1 MKRKGMVMLVTVF
14 VIGNLLA
21 AEETVG
27 SGSAGQTVGSGASA
41 STEVSLALTASKATL
56 WFTESSAGTSAESNL
71 DKYTLTLIPNSD
83 LSSSDLPMK
92 TEGNDVHGSG
102 SSLYLNW
109 NIISNSNL
117 GVYLKV
123 EDLMKGV
130 ESNPDTLGWSV
141 SWVESSNQVTIGKSN
156 DSSSSLKAERLVFTK
171 NTDTYGKSGSILLTI
186 LTENAYGLKPD
197 TYKAKLIA
205 TVRTV

>member
-1 MKRKGMVMLVTVF
+1 MKRMGMVMLVTVF

-21 AEETVG
+21 AEETVE
-27 SGSAGQTVGSGASA
+27 SRTAGQIVGSGA
-41 STEVSLALTASKATL
+41 STEVSLALTESKATL

-71 DKYTLTLIPNSD
+71 DKYTLTLIPYSD

-141 SWVESSNQVTIGKSN
+141 SWGESPNQVTIGKSN
-156 DSSSSLKAERLVFTK
+156 DSSSSLKAERLVCTK
-171 NTDTYGKSGSILLTI
+171 TTNTYGESGSILLTV

>member
-1 MKRKGMVMLVTVF
+1 MKRMGMVMLVTVF

-21 AEETVG
+21 AEETVE
-27 SGSAGQTVGSGASA
+27 SRTAGQIVGSGA
-41 STEVSLALTASKATL
+41 STEVSLALTESKATL

-71 DKYTLTLIPNSD
+71 DKYTLTLIPN
-83 LSSSDLPMK
+83 SDLPMK

-141 SWVESSNQVTIGKSN
+141 SWGESPNQVTIGQSN
-156 DSSSSLKAERLVFTK
+156 DSSSSSSLKAERLVITK
-171 NTDTYGKSGSILLTI
+171 TTETYGESGSILLTI

-205 TVRTV
+205 TVRAV

>member
-1 MKRKGMVMLVTVF
+1 MKRMGMVMLVTVF

-21 AEETVG
+21 AEETVE
-27 SGSAGQTVGSGASA
+27 SRTAGQIVGSGA
-41 STEVSLALTASKATL
+41 STEVSLALTESKATL
-56 WFTESSAGTSAESNL
+56 WFTERSAGTSAGSNL

-83 LSSSDLPMK
+83 LSSSDLPKK

-123 EDLMKGV
+123 EGLMKGV
-130 ESNPDTLGWSV
+130 KSNPDTLGWSV
-141 SWVESSNQVTIGKSN
+141 SWVESSNQVTIGQSN

-171 NTDTYGKSGSILLTI
+171 TTDTYGKSGSILLTI

>member
-1 MKRKGMVMLVTVF
+1 MKRMGMVMLVTVF

-21 AEETVG
+21 AEETVE
-27 SGSAGQTVGSGASA
+27 SRTAGQIVGSGA
-41 STEVSLALTASKATL
+41 STEVSLALTESKATL
-56 WFTESSAGTSAESNL
+56 WFTERSAGTSAGSNL

-83 LSSSDLPMK
+83 LSSSDLPKK

-141 SWVESSNQVTIGKSN
+141 SWGESPNQVTIGQSN
-156 DSSSSLKAERLVFTK
+156 DSSSSSSLKAERLVITK
-171 NTDTYGKSGSILLTI
+171 TTETYGKSGSILLTV

-197 TYKAKLIA
+197 TYKATLTA

>member
-1 MKRKGMVMLVTVF
+1 MKRMGMVMLVTIF

-21 AEETVG
+21 AEETVE
-27 SGSAGQTVGSGASA
+27 SRTAGQIVGSGA

-56 WFTESSAGTSAESNL
+56 WFTESSAGTSAGSNL
-71 DKYTLTLIPNSD
+71 SEYALALLPNSD
-83 LSSSDLPMK
+83 LPMN
-92 TEGNDVHGSG
+92 TVGNEVHGGG

-123 EDLMKGV
+123 EGLMKGV
-130 ESNPDTLGWSV
+130 KSNPDTLGWSV
-141 SWVESSNQVTIGKSN
+141 SWVESSNQVTIGQSN
-156 DSSSSLKAERLVFTK
+156 DSSSTSLKAERLVTTK
-171 NTDTYGKSGSILLTI
+171 TTNTYGESGSILLTI

>member
-1 MKRKGMVMLVTVF
+1 MKRMGMVMLVTVF

-21 AEETVG
+21 AEETVE
-27 SGSAGQTVGSGASA
+27 SRTAGQIVGSGA
-41 STEVSLALTASKATL
+41 STEVSLALTESKATL
-56 WFTESSAGTSAESNL
+56 WFTESSAGTSAGSNL

-83 LSSSDLPMK
+83 LSSSDLPKK

-123 EDLMKGV
+123 EGLMKGV
-130 ESNPDTLGWSV
+130 KSNPDTLGWSV

-156 DSSSSLKAERLVFTK
+156 NSSSSISGDEGLVTTK
-171 NTDTYGKSGSILLTI
+171 TTETYGKSGSILLTI

>member
-1 MKRKGMVMLVTVF
+1 MKRMGMVMLVTVF

-21 AEETVG
+21 AEETVE
-27 SGSAGQTVGSGASA
+27 SGPAVQTVGNGAS
-41 STEVSLALTASKATL
+41 TKVSLALTESKATL
-56 WFTESSAGTSAESNL
+56 WFTERSAGTSAGSNL

-83 LSSSDLPMK
+83 LPMN
-92 TEGNDVHGSG
+92 TVGNEVHGGG

-123 EDLMKGV
+123 EDIMKGV
-130 ESNPDTLGWSV
+130 KSNPDTLGWSV
-141 SWVESSNQVTIGKSN
+141 SWGESPNQVTIGKSN
-156 DSSSSLKAERLVFTK
+156 DSSSSLKAERLVCTK
-171 NTDTYGKSGSILLTI
+171 TTETYGKSGSILLTI

>member
-1 MKRKGMVMLVTVF
+1 MKRMGMVMLVTVF

-21 AEETVG
+21 AEETVE
-27 SGSAGQTVGSGASA
+27 SRTAGQIGGNGAS
-41 STEVSLALTASKATL
+41 TKVSLALTESKATL
-56 WFTESSAGTSAESNL
+56 WFTERSAGTSAGSNL
-71 DKYTLTLIPNSD
+71 SEYALALLPNSD
-83 LSSSDLPMK
+83 LPMN
-92 TEGNDVHGSG
+92 TVGNEVHGGG

-109 NIISNSNL
+109 NIISASEL
-117 GVYLKV
+117 KVYLSV
-123 EDLMKGV
+123 ADFMKGS
-130 ESNPDTLGWSV
+130 ESNNDTLGWSV

-156 DSSSSLKAERLVFTK
+156 DSSSSLKAERLVITK
-171 NTDTYGKSGSILLTI
+171 TTETYGKSGSILLTI

>member
-1 MKRKGMVMLVTVF
+1 MKRMGMVMLVTVF

-27 SGSAGQTVGSGASA
+27 SGAVVQTVGSGAS
-41 STEVSLALTASKATL
+41 TEVSLSLTESKATL

-83 LSSSDLPMK
+83 LPMK

-117 GVYLKV
+117 GVHLKV
-123 EDLMKGV
+123 EDIMKGV
-130 ESNPDTLGWSV
+130 KSNPDTLGWSV
-141 SWVESSNQVTIGKSN
+141 SWGESPNQVTIGKSN
-156 DSSSSLKAERLVFTK
+156 DSSSSLKAERLVCTK
-171 NTDTYGKSGSILLTI
+171 TTKTYGESGSILLTI

>member
-1 MKRKGMVMLVTVF
+1 MKRMGMVMLVTVF

-21 AEETVG
+21 AEETVE
-27 SGSAGQTVGSGASA
+27 SGSTVQTVGEA
-41 STEVSLALTASKATL
+41 STKVSLALTESKATL

-71 DKYTLTLIPNSD
+71 DKYTLTLIPN
-83 LSSSDLPMK
+83 SDLPMK

-130 ESNPDTLGWSV
+130 KSNPDTLGWSV
-141 SWVESSNQVTIGKSN
+141 SWGESPNKVTIGKSN

-171 NTDTYGKSGSILLTI
+171 TTETYGKSGSILLTI

-197 TYKAKLIA
+197 TYKATLTA

>member
-1 MKRKGMVMLVTVF
+1 MKRMGMVMLVTVF

-21 AEETVG
+21 AEETAE
-27 SGSAGQTVGSGASA
+27 SGTAGQIGGSGAS
-41 STEVSLALTASKATL
+41 TEVTLALTASKATL

-71 DKYTLTLIPNSD
+71 DKYTLTLIPN
-83 LSSSDLPMK
+83 SDLPMK

-141 SWVESSNQVTIGKSN
+141 SWGESPNQVTIGQSN
-156 DSSSSLKAERLVFTK
+156 DSSSSLKAERLVCTK
-171 NTDTYGKSGSILLTI
+171 TTETYGESGSILLTI
-186 LTENAYGLKPD
+186 LTENAYRLKPD
-197 TYKAKLIA
+197 TYKATLTA
-205 TVRTV
+205 TVRTI

>member
-1 MKRKGMVMLVTVF
+1 MKRMGMVMLVTVF

-27 SGSAGQTVGSGASA
+27 SGSAGQAVGSGA

-56 WFTESSAGTSAESNL
+56 WFTESSAGTSAGSNL
-71 DKYTLTLIPNSD
+71 SKYNLALLPN
-83 LSSSDLPMK
+83 SDLPMK

-123 EDLMKGV
+123 EGLMKGV
-130 ESNPDTLGWSV
+130 KSNPDTLGWSV
-141 SWVESSNQVTIGKSN
+141 SWGESPNQVTIGKSN
-156 DSSSSLKAERLVFTK
+156 DSSSSLKAERLVCTK
-171 NTDTYGKSGSILLTI
+171 TTKTYGESGSILLTI

-197 TYKAKLIA
+197 TYKATLTA

>member
-21 AEETVG
+21 AEETVE
-27 SGSAGQTVGSGASA
+27 SGTEVQTIGNGA
-41 STEVSLALTASKATL
+41 STEVSLALTESKATL

-109 NIISNSNL
+109 NIISASEL
-117 GVYLKV
+117 KVYLTV
-123 EDLMKGV
+123 ADFMRST
-130 ESNPDTLGWSV
+130 ESTNTGELGWSV
-141 SWVESSNQVTIGKSN
+141 SWVESSNQVTIGKSKN
-156 DSSSSLKAERLVFTK
+156 SSLSTEGLVCTK
-171 NTDTYGKSGSILLTI
+171 TTDTYGKSGSILLTV

-197 TYKAKLIA
+197 TYKATLTA

>member
-1 MKRKGMVMLVTVF
+1 MKRMGMVMLVTVF

-21 AEETVG
+21 AEETVE
-27 SGSAGQTVGSGASA
+27 SGTAVQIGGNGAS
-41 STEVSLALTASKATL
+41 TKVSLALTESKATL
-56 WFTESSAGTSAESNL
+56 WFTERSAGTSAGSNL

-141 SWVESSNQVTIGKSN
+141 SWGESPNQVTIGKSDN
-156 DSSSSLKAERLVFTK
+156 SSLSTEDLVFAK
-171 NTDTYGKSGSILLTI
+171 NIDTYGKSGSILLTV
-186 LTENAYGLKPD
+186 LTENAYRLKPD
-197 TYKAKLIA
+197 TYKATLTA
-205 TVRTV
+205 TVRTI

>member
-1 MKRKGMVMLVTVF
+1 MKRMGMVMLVTVF

-27 SGSAGQTVGSGASA
+27 SGSAGQAVGSGA
-41 STEVSLALTASKATL
+41 STEVSLALTESKATL
-56 WFTESSAGTSAESNL
+56 WFTERSAGTSAGSNL
-71 DKYTLTLIPNSD
+71 SEYALALLPNSD
-83 LSSSDLPMK
+83 LPMN
-92 TEGNDVHGSG
+92 TVGNEVHGGG

-123 EDLMKGV
+123 EGLMKGV
-130 ESNPDTLGWSV
+130 KSNPDTLGWSV
-141 SWVESSNQVTIGKSN
+141 SWVESSNQVTIGQSN
-156 DSSSSLKAERLVFTK
+156 DSSSTSLKAERLVITK
-171 NTDTYGKSGSILLTI
+171 TTETYRKSGSILLTI

>member
-1 MKRKGMVMLVTVF
+1 MKRMGMVMLVTVC

-21 AEETVG
+21 AEATVE
-27 SGSAGQTVGSGASA
+27 SRTAGQIVGSGAS
-41 STEVSLALTASKATL
+41 TKVSLALTESKATL
-56 WFTESSAGTSAESNL
+56 WFTERSAGTSAGSNL
-71 DKYTLTLIPNSD
+71 SEYALALLPNSD
-83 LSSSDLPMK
+83 LPMN
-92 TEGNDVHGSG
+92 TVGNEVHGGG

-123 EDLMKGV
+123 EGLMKGV
-130 ESNPDTLGWSV
+130 KSNPDTLGWSV
-141 SWVESSNQVTIGKSN
+141 SWVESSNQVTIGQSN
-156 DSSSSLKAERLVFTK
+156 DSSSTSLKAERLVFTK
-171 NTDTYGKSGSILLTI
+171 TTDTYGKSGSILLTV

-197 TYKAKLIA
+197 TYKATLTA

>member
-1 MKRKGMVMLVTVF
+1 MKRMGMVMLVTVF

-21 AEETVG
+21 AEETVE
-27 SGSAGQTVGSGASA
+27 SGPAVQTVGNGAS
-41 STEVSLALTASKATL
+41 TKVSLALTASKATL

-71 DKYTLTLIPNSD
+71 DKYTLTLIPN
-83 LSSSDLPMK
+83 SDLPMK

-141 SWVESSNQVTIGKSN
+141 SWGESPNQVTIGKSN
-156 DSSSSLKAERLVFTK
+156 DSSSSLKAERLVCTK
-171 NTDTYGKSGSILLTI
+171 TTETYEKSGSILLTI

>member
-1 MKRKGMVMLVTVF
+1 MKRMGMVMLVTVF

-21 AEETVG
+21 AEETVE
-27 SGSAGQTVGSGASA
+27 SGTAVQIGGNGAS
-41 STEVSLALTASKATL
+41 TKVSLALTESKATL
-56 WFTESSAGTSAESNL
+56 WFTERSAGTSAGSNL
-71 DKYTLTLIPNSD
+71 SEYALALLPNSD
-83 LSSSDLPMK
+83 LPMN
-92 TEGNDVHGSG
+92 TVGNEVHGGG

-141 SWVESSNQVTIGKSN
+141 SWGESPNQVTIGKSN
-156 DSSSSLKAERLVFTK
+156 DSSSSLKAERLVCTK
-171 NTDTYGKSGSILLTI
+171 TTETYGESGSILLTI

>member
-1 MKRKGMVMLVTVF
+1 MKRIGMVMLVTVF

-21 AEETVG
+21 EVVG
-27 SGSAGQTVGSGASA
+27 NGA
-41 STEVSLALTASKATL
+41 STEVSLALTESKATL
-56 WFTESSAGTSAESNL
+56 WFTESSAGTSAGSNL
-71 DKYTLTLIPNSD
+71 SKYTLALLPN
-83 LSSSDLPMK
+83 SDLPMK

-171 NTDTYGKSGSILLTI
+171 NTETYGESGSILLTI